1 MDIFC
6 VTNKNVK
13 TRRGMSIRGAF
24 YRPSKTIFEELSY
37 FGINCKNRV
46 YPWFI
51 VYDFEA
57 LLHKVQDQRSEKVE
71 RTQEH
76 MPISVSIC
84 SNVPGFEEPHC
95 LVNDNGDEL
104 VREMVGYM
112 KDIAEKTE
120 LLAKERWG
128 RELGELKHRTKNS
141 VSSMEVGEDEED
153 KEEDDEAKKIKQLYG
168 KFNAYVSQVPV
179 LGFNSAKYDLNLI
192 KTKLAKHLG
201 LHQEEHCFTI
211 KKNNAYACISTEKL
225 KFLDVSHF
233 LAPGTSYAK
242 FLTAYQVDESKGHFP
257 YEWFDDVSKLE
268 CNQLPPLLRFIV
280 A

>member
-1 MDIFC
+1 M
-6 VTNKNVK
+6 
-13 TRRGMSIRGAF
+13 
-24 YRPSKTIFEELSY
+24 
-37 FGINCKNRV
+37 
-46 YPWFI
+46 
-51 VYDFEA
+51 YDFEA

-71 RTQEH
+71 WTQEH

-104 VREMVGYM
+104 FREMVGYM

-128 RELGELKHRTKNS
+128 RELGELKHRAKNS
-141 VSSMEVGEDEED
+141 VSSMEVCEDEED

-179 LGFNSAKYDLNLI
+179 LGFNSAKYNLNLI

-201 LHQEEHCFTI
+201 LHQEEH
-211 KKNNAYACISTEKL
+211 
-225 KFLDVSHF
+225 
-233 LAPGTSYAK
+233 
-242 FLTAYQVDESKGHFP
+242 
-257 YEWFDDVSKLE
+257 
-268 CNQLPPLLRFIV
+268 
-280 A
+280 

>member
-1 MDIFC
+1 
-6 VTNKNVK
+6 
-13 TRRGMSIRGAF
+13 
-24 YRPSKTIFEELSY
+24 
-37 FGINCKNRV
+37 
-46 YPWFI
+46 
-51 VYDFEA
+51 
-57 LLHKVQDQRSEKVE
+57 
-71 RTQEH
+71 
-76 MPISVSIC
+76 
-84 SNVPGFEEPHC
+84 
-95 LVNDNGDEL
+95 
-104 VREMVGYM
+104 M

-201 LHQEEHCFTI
+201 LHQEEYCSTI

-233 LAPGTSYAK
+233 FGAWY
-242 FLTAYQVDESKGHFP
+242 FLCKILNSL
-257 YEWFDDVSKLE
+257 SS
-268 CNQLPPLLRFIV
+268 R
-280 A
+280 

>member
-1 MDIFC
+1 
-6 VTNKNVK
+6 
-13 TRRGMSIRGAF
+13 MSIRGAF

-71 RTQEH
+71 WTQEH

-141 VSSMEVGEDEED
+141 VSSMEEDEED
-153 KEEDDEAKKIKQLYG
+153 TEEDDEAKKIKQLYG

-179 LGFNSAKYDLNLI
+179 LGFKVFN
-192 KTKLAKHLG
+192 
-201 LHQEEHCFTI
+201 
-211 KKNNAYACISTEKL
+211 
-225 KFLDVSHF
+225 V
-233 LAPGTSYAK
+233 
-242 FLTAYQVDESKGHFP
+242 
-257 YEWFDDVSKLE
+257 
-268 CNQLPPLLRFIV
+268 
-280 A
+280 

>member
-1 MDIFC
+1 
-6 VTNKNVK
+6 
-13 TRRGMSIRGAF
+13 MSKEDEVYLSGGF
-24 YRPSKTIFEELSY
+24 YRPLKTIFEELSY

-57 LLHKVQDQRSEKVE
+57 PLHNVQDQRSEKVE
-71 RTQEH
+71 WTHEH

-84 SNVPGFEEPHC
+84 SNVPGFEEPNC

-153 KEEDDEAKKIKQLYG
+153 KEEDDEAKKIT
-168 KFNAYVSQVPV
+168 NCMVSLMLMCHRFPCW
-179 LGFNSAKYDLNLI
+179 DLIRPN
-192 KTKLAKHLG
+192 
-201 LHQEEHCFTI
+201 TI
-211 KKNNAYACISTEKL
+211 SI
-225 KFLDVSHF
+225 
-233 LAPGTSYAK
+233 
-242 FLTAYQVDESKGHFP
+242 
-257 YEWFDDVSKLE
+257 
-268 CNQLPPLLRFIV
+268 
-280 A
+280 